1 MRVYLIFSTIVL
13 FNCNPGSYA
22 QSGPGLPL
30 QFVQFFKTYN
40 LINPSS
46 IGRTSP
52 LEFSAGNKS
61 LLGDFSSIRTT
72 YFTTN
77 IQLNKRIEN
86 RHKQVFGI
94 NLINDQEGSYINT
107 NRASIL
113 YAFHIPIKT
122 NWTLNAGISAGFLN
136 YAFSS
141 SNISAGGSS
150 FAPTADIGLW
160 LHHAKFNL
168 GISGNQIIPSKLE
181 PLKQTYTIKK
191 YYTLIADK
199 KFILNPYIT
208 LIPAILFRWPYNYY
222 TSTDMALMMIIQ
234 NNLSVGLTYRYK
246 MGASFS
252 GGLEDIKIGS
262 HVAKMMFSY
271 YSPLGIT
278 YYNPQAIEISVQFI
292 PSGNRSNASE

>member
-1 MRVYLIFSTIVL
+1 MRVIIFSAIVFL
-13 FNCNPGSYA
+13 NCIPGSYA
-22 QSGPGLPL
+22 QSGPGLPV
-30 QFVQFFKTYN
+30 QFIQFFKTYN
-40 LINPSS
+40 LVNPAS

-77 IQLNKRIEN
+77 IQLNKRMEN
-86 RHKQVFGI
+86 RSKQVIGL

-136 YAFSS
+136 YAFSA

-160 LHHAKFNL
+160 LHHATFNL

-181 PLKQTYTIKK
+181 PLRQTYTIKK

-199 KFILNPYIT
+199 KIPINPYLT
-208 LIPAILFRWPYNYY
+208 LMPALILRWPYNYY
-222 TSTDMALMMIIQ
+222 TSSDVALMMIIQ
-234 NNLSVGLTYRYK
+234 NNLSLGVTYRYK
-246 MGASFS
+246 MGGSIT
-252 GGLEDIKIGS
+252 GGLEDIKIGN

-271 YSPLGIT
+271 YAPLGIT
-278 YYNPQAIEISVQFI
+278 YYNPQVIEISIQFV
-292 PSGNRSNASE
+292 PSGNRIVSTE